1 MPSNAILEQKKQV
14 VADLAE
20 QIKASAAGVVVNY
33 QGITV
38 ENDTALRK
46 ALREAGVKYVV
57 MKNTLTG
64 RACDECGYGDIKQYL
79 NGMTAIAISSP
90 EDPIAPAKILKEYAE
105 KIESFKIVAGYCDG
119 EVIDAAGVQNLA
131 DIPSKEVLIAKFL
144 GSIKS
149 PIYNFAYA
157 IQAVLDKKNEGGE
170 EAPAAEEA
178 APAEEAPA
186 AAEAPAAE

>member
-20 QIKASAAGVVVNY
+20 QIKASASGVVVNY

-64 RACDECGYGDIKQYL
+64 RACDMCGYSDMKQYL

-90 EDPIAPAKILKEYAE
+90 EDPIAPAKILKEYAD
-105 KIESFKIVAGYCDG
+105 KIESFQILAGYCDG
-119 EVIDAAGVQNLA
+119 EVLDAAGVNNLA
-131 DIPSKEVLIAKFL
+131 TIPSKEVLIAKLL